1 MEKIIIK
8 EALDAI
14 LKGYN
19 RLDGGQYV
27 ALLNQYQFLRE
38 SCERNTGNR
47 AMIADHDADG
57 VRAVTGFMFEA
68 HMITREQ
75 REKLWAMVDS
85 IRDENKE
92 ARA

>member
-1 MEKIIIK
+1 
-8 EALDAI
+8 
-14 LKGYN
+14 
-19 RLDGGQYV
+19 
-27 ALLNQYQFLRE
+27 
-38 SCERNTGNR
+38 
-47 AMIADHDADG
+47 MIADHDADG

-85 IRDENKE
+85 IRDENKQE